1 MASRAVNLVDHLGGW
16 LFRSNWHLL
25 WILPS
30 AQGISHAANTS
41 FEVRVKNHKN
51 LEAIRVTTRLT
62 LIKTIKKLFEVC
74 IKVIASFMMR
84 TWIFT

>member
-51 LEAIRVTTRLT
+51 LEAIRVTTQNSHQNE
-62 LIKTIKKLFEVC
+62 KKAIRGVY
-74 IKVIASFMMR
+74 KSDG
-84 TWIFT
+84 